1 MACCTNT
8 YKLGCYEHC
17 KVVTFFNSTVTAPL
31 KAVYSYGN
39 ISQEFDID
47 ALADAPIYLYLN
59 QLNEN
64 TTYTLK
70 IFDENSNVVTFNVG
84 GIDYDCFEITTKIY
98 SRAGGDFNND
108 FNNDTNNN

>member
-17 KVVTFFNSTVTAPL
+17 KVVTFFNSTVTAHL